1 MTFGDLLREARIR
14 AGFKSYTQFAKY
26 LKDNG
31 LPYSDEAVGHWE
43 RNHRAPQ
50 SRDVLWDVCRLLID
64 AGGIVTFSQ
73 IEAFL
78 TALNW
83 DSLSIEER
91 LGQFAMLEDDQAIP
105 NMPDKPPYMR
115 LVGRT
120 AIIQQV
126 LSHWATTQSQPII
139 CLSGLGGIGK
149 TAVSYEIIRHAM
161 LARQFD
167 ALVWESVKSEQFI
180 GTEATPQDALS
191 DLDSVFI
198 SYARQLNQ
206 TALLEQSPTALKKG
220 LADLFRKGNI
230 LIILDNLETF
240 DKVKVVAQAL
250 SDLIGAEG
258 RSRILITSRK
268 RLVDMPQVLDI
279 PIAGLS
285 YDETR
290 QLLFDEA
297 KTRNAPT
304 LLQADSTLL
313 TRAYKVTGGMPL
325 AIKLIVT
332 QFLLGIPLDR
342 ELERLMGV
350 SDEHDL
356 YRFIYFAIWRKL
368 STPAQ
373 KLLIGTGAIPSAMTR
388 NMLMGVSE
396 LSPADF
402 DTAVADL
409 VRSSLL
415 DIQPHPQADRQ
426 RYGIHAMTYWFV
438 NVPLYEQWLKQ
449 QE

>member
-1 MTFGDLLREARIR
+1 
-14 AGFKSYTQFAKY
+14 
-26 LKDNG
+26 
-31 LPYSDEAVGHWE
+31 

-50 SRDVLWDVCRLLID
+50 SRDSLWDVCRLLID
-64 AGGIVTFSQ
+64 TGGIITFSQ

-91 LGQFAMLEDDQAIP
+91 LGQFALLEDDQAIP
-105 NMPDKPPYMR
+105 NMPDKPHYVR

-120 AIIQQV
+120 SVIQQV
-126 LSHWATTQSQPII
+126 LSHWATTHAQPII

-161 LARQFD
+161 LAHQFD

-191 DLDSVFI
+191 DLDSVLI

-206 TALLEQSPTALKKG
+206 TMLLEQSPTALKQG

-230 LIILDNLETF
+230 LIVLDNLETF

-250 SDLIGAEG
+250 SDLIGTEG

-297 KTRNAPT
+297 KTRN
-304 LLQADSTLL
+304 
-313 TRAYKVTGGMPL
+313 
-325 AIKLIVT
+325 
-332 QFLLGIPLDR
+332 
-342 ELERLMGV
+342 
-350 SDEHDL
+350 
-356 YRFIYFAIWRKL
+356 
-368 STPAQ
+368 
-373 KLLIGTGAIPSAMTR
+373 
-388 NMLMGVSE
+388 
-396 LSPADF
+396 
-402 DTAVADL
+402 
-409 VRSSLL
+409 
-415 DIQPHPQADRQ
+415 
-426 RYGIHAMTYWFV
+426 
-438 NVPLYEQWLKQ
+438 
-449 QE
+449 